1 MKYIFTIILILIIPV
16 AISANNLV
24 DSDLD
29 GVPDQDEANIYHT
42 DISKSDTDGDG
53 YSDWLELN
61 TGFSPLNPKPAR
73 LEDNDFDSDGLSDR
87 MELNFHTDISNPD
100 TDGDGVSDGDEIF
113 SGNDPRDKTEGA
125 RLKGKR
131 IQIDLEEINQIA
143 EGYDSSQYESKGF
156 TPAVLIQ
163 DFPIRGKAVYL
174 LIRRRRWRNKK
185 DKNEIIQNDYS
196 IVAEGSKITKELSD
210 FLKGTSRYT

>member
-1 MKYIFTIILILIIPV
+1 MLLVLKYF
-16 AISANNLV
+16 N
-24 DSDLD
+24 
-29 GVPDQDEANIYHT
+29 
-42 DISKSDTDGDG
+42 ISKI
-53 YSDWLELN
+53 EE
-61 TGFSPLNPKPAR
+61 
-73 LEDNDFDSDGLSDR
+73 LED
-87 MELNFHTDISNPD
+87 
-100 TDGDGVSDGDEIF
+100 
-113 SGNDPRDKTEGA
+113 GA
-125 RLKGKR
+125 IKGKR

-210 FLKGTSRYT
+210 FLKGTGRNPRRYD